1 MKKYLLLLLV
11 TTIGLSS
18 CKKEIIDSG
27 QRNRTILVDIPGNN
41 WKTTDGGRNY
51 FTNISVPENTQQFN
65 QSGHIVVAMAFENP
79 DQYEGLPQVYLGIS
93 YTFTSQPGS
102 VTIYQNAVDNHIL
115 TQPSGV
121 STAKITLIDSDII
134 N

>member
-27 QRNRTILVDIPGNN
+27 QRNRTIIVDIPGAN

-51 FTNISVPENTQQFN
+51 FTNINVPENDAQFN
-65 QSGHIVVAMAFENP
+65 QSGHIVLAMAFENP
-79 DQYEGLPQVYLGIS
+79 NQYEGLPQVYLGIS

-102 VTIYQNAVDNHIL
+102 VTIYQNAVDNHVL
-115 TQPSGV
+115 TQPVGV
-121 STAKITLIDSDII
+121 STAKITLIDSDRI

>member
-18 CKKEIIDSG
+18 CKKEVIDSG
-27 QRNRTILVDIPGNN
+27 QRNRTIIVDIPGSN
-41 WKTTDGGRNY
+41 WTSTDGGRN
-51 FTNISVPENTQQFN
+51 FSTRIDVPENNAQFN

-79 DQYEGLPQVYLGIS
+79 NLYEGLPQVYLGIS
-93 YTFTSQPGS
+93 YTFKSQPGS
-102 VTIYQNAVDNHIL
+102 VIINQNAVDNHVL
-115 TQPSGV
+115 VQPNGV